1 MGGWYQV
8 RKRGHG
14 GAIGA
19 YQGKNEGLPRLPCV
33 RLYLSQQLAHDVF
46 KCTASRIALTRSTYM
61 YTVSIQWGSKAV
73 THTAWSLSSAKQWLL
88 SYPNKD
94 MFGKVTD
101 MFGNTLAVRYYR

>member
-1 MGGWYQV
+1 
-8 RKRGHG
+8 
-14 GAIGA
+14 
-19 YQGKNEGLPRLPCV
+19 
-33 RLYLSQQLAHDVF
+33 
-46 KCTASRIALTRSTYM
+46 M